1 MAPSSARHLP
11 ARLAPL
17 RSKCRSTAPSGT
29 PPPPSATTR
38 SHSRR
43 ALAPHPPCGLGLLGG
58 AELGAALPSGP
69 DYAPKCRFAG
79 KEGASKVAT
88 GTLAAGD
95 TTVRCTTPATG
106 VADGPIGVELSLN
119 GQQYTSLAQTSAL
132 YQATSAAPASGPA
145 GCGTLVKIGG
155 TALDNCAAD
164 GVTCECRFGDSAAV
178 VAAPTGAAG
187 EVACMQP
194 PTGVGNVPVQLRM
207 VTAAGDA
214 CVDSSNTLRFVVR
227 PPPEISAAEPLSG
240 FQTGGAQVWVKGIG
254 FAQSTALACRFG
266 DAPAAVEF
274 FGASEVKCTSP
285 KVDADTLAAPIQLT
299 LNGQQWFPPVADAP
313 EFLYSRVP
321 KPERLEPAS
330 APVGVALKIA
340 VSGADLDGGTD
351 YRCAFG
357 PLETPAVWSAADGAV
372 LCALPQQADTGTLQ
386 FALSLNGIDFV
397 ATPLEFTRYARP
409 TVSMVTPA
417 AGAIVQESR
426 LVLHGSGFG
435 GGTSYTC
442 RFDGAAV
449 AANLS
454 TTSASRASRR

>member
-1 MAPSSARHLP
+1 MR
-11 ARLAPL
+11 
-17 RSKCRSTAPSGT
+17 
-29 PPPPSATTR
+29 
-38 SHSRR
+38 
-43 ALAPHPPCGLGLLGG
+43 
-58 AELGAALPSGP
+58 
-69 DYAPKCRFAG
+69 
-79 KEGASKVAT
+79 
-88 GTLAAGD
+88 
-95 TTVRCTTPATG
+95 
-106 VADGPIGVELSLN
+106 
-119 GQQYTSLAQTSAL
+119 
-132 YQATSAAPASGPA
+132 
-145 GCGTLVKIGG
+145 
-155 TALDNCAAD
+155 
-164 GVTCECRFGDSAAV
+164 
-178 VAAPTGAAG
+178 
-187 EVACMQP
+187 P

-207 VTAAGDA
+207 VTAAGGA

-254 FAQSTALACRFG
+254 FAQSNALACRFG

-351 YRCAFG
+351 YRAFG

-372 LCALPQQADTGTLQ
+372 LCALPQQADTGALQ
-386 FALSLNGIDFV
+386 FALSLNGIDFGGNAARV
-397 ATPLEFTRYARP
+397 YAVR
-409 TVSMVTPA
+409 A
-417 AGAIVQESR
+417 ADRRGWSPPP
-426 LVLHGSGFG
+426 VLS
-435 GGTSYTC
+435 C
-442 RFDGAAV
+442 RRAASCSTAPDLAV
-449 AANLS
+449 APRTLAASTAPPSPPTSS